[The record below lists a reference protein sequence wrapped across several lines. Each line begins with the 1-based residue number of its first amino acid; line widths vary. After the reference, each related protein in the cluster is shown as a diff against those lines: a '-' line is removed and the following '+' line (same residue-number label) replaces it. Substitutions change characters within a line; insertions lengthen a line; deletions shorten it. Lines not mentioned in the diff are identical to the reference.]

1 MYVYIQN
8 DIISTKKKFINSIL
22 KNTEMDL
29 SKTSNFIIDR
39 LFELIVD
46 KKKIKTIYLEPFIIK
61 EYINNIEFLKN
72 KYNLL
77 NESKIDKKII
87 DISINKFLCEQMKK
101 IRNELENEKNEKNEI
116 IGVLSW
122 KMFDCNIILG
132 ERDESFIDILEPKLN
147 NIMKIINEINST
159 SSLEEKE
166 MIINKYYGIS

>member
-1 MYVYIQN
+1 
-8 DIISTKKKFINSIL
+8 
-22 KNTEMDL
+22 
-29 SKTSNFIIDR
+29 
-39 LFELIVD
+39 
-46 KKKIKTIYLEPFIIK
+46 
-61 EYINNIEFLKN
+61 
-72 KYNLL
+72 
-77 NESKIDKKII
+77 
-87 DISINKFLCEQMKK
+87 MKK
-101 IRNELENEKNEKNEI
+101 IRNQFENNKNEI